1 MQELQF
7 EDAKRAF
14 EESQRLN
21 KRLTELYV
29 KHNSAGKQYD
39 ELFTDMKFDTFLSAE
54 EAVKYGLA
62 DKVIE
67 KRP

>member
-1 MQELQF
+1 
-7 EDAKRAF
+7 
-14 EESQRLN
+14 
-21 KRLTELYV
+21 
-29 KHNSAGKQYD
+29 
-39 ELFTDMKFDTFLSAE
+39 MKFDTFLSAD